1 MPKSEKVLSNPKV
14 STAGLDEVPKLKL
27 EEWKNGWKTDAEKL
41 VVESFPSKVLEIDAV
56 ICSAKFQLKR
66 LPEFQVDINVPI
78 PDSKV
83 ALENCSTV
91 NKKRKLDDMDDV
103 AMEGT
108 KVVAF
113 VNGVVPSNKHIM
125 ELINVVKPIVREVVE
140 SVNKLKMWILF
151 LIPRIEDGN
160 NFGVSIQEDTLA
172 EVRTVESE
180 AASFLDQISRYLL
193 TRGKIVT
200 KIAKYPHVED
210 YRRAIE
216 DLDEKEFLNL
226 RLVLMEVRNHYSTLH
241 DMIMKNF
248 EKIKKPRNSNAEHL
262 Y

>member
-1 MPKSEKVLSNPKV
+1 MPKSDKPQPN
-14 STAGLDEVPKLKL
+14 TKL
-27 EEWKNGWKTDAEKL
+27 EEWKTTCKIEAEKL
-41 VVESFPSKVLEIDAV
+41 VVDSFPNKVLELDAL
-56 ICSAKFQLKR
+56 ISSPKFQLQR

-78 PDSKV
+78 PV
-83 ALENCSTV
+83 MNNVQENCSTV
-91 NKKRKLDDMDDV
+91 SKKRKLEDELEV
-103 AMEGT
+103 LGGT

-113 VNGVVPSNKHIM
+113 VNGVIPSNKRLM
-125 ELINVVKPIVREVVE
+125 ELINVVKPIVRDVVE
-140 SVNKLKMWILF
+140 SVNKMKMWILF

-200 KIAKYPHVED
+200 KVAKYPHVED

-241 DMIMKNF
+241 DLIMKNF

>member
-1 MPKSEKVLSNPKV
+1 MPKAEK
-14 STAGLDEVPKLKL
+14 TATNVKLDE
-27 EEWKNGWKTDAEKL
+27 WKASWKTEAEKL
-41 VVESFPSKVLEIDAV
+41 VVETFPGKVLELDGI
-56 ICSAKFQLKR
+56 ICSPKFQLKR
-66 LPEFQVDINVPI
+66 LPEFQVDLNVPI
-78 PDSKV
+78 PDGKN
-83 ALENCSTV
+83 AQENGSATS
-91 NKKRKLDDMDDV
+91 KKRKIDDIDELGPL
-103 AMEGT
+103 EGT
-108 KVVAF
+108 KVIAF
-113 VNGVVPSNKHIM
+113 VNGVVPSNMRIV
-125 ELINVVKPIVREVVE
+125 ELINVVKPIVREIVE
-140 SVNKLKMWILF
+140 SINKVKMWILF

-193 TRGKIVT
+193 TRGKLVT

-210 YRRAIE
+210 FRRAIE

-241 DMIMKNF
+241 DVIMKNF

>member
-1 MPKSEKVLSNPKV
+1 
-14 STAGLDEVPKLKL
+14 
-27 EEWKNGWKTDAEKL
+27 
-41 VVESFPSKVLEIDAV
+41 VVETFPNKVLEIDAL
-56 ICSAKFQLKR
+56 INSSKFQLHR
-66 LPEFQVDINVPI
+66 LPEFHADINVPI
-78 PDSKV
+78 PETKNAS
-83 ALENCSTV
+83 ENCSTA
-91 NKKRKLDDMDDV
+91 NKKRKVDEIDNSDGLD
-103 AMEGT
+103 GT

-113 VNGVVPSNKHIM
+113 VNGVVPSNKLLV
-125 ELINVVKPIVREVVE
+125 ELIDIVKPVVREMVE
-140 SVNKLKMWILF
+140 NINKIKMWILF

-172 EVRTVESE
+172 EVRNVESE

-210 YRRAIE
+210 YRRAVE

-248 EKIKKPRNSNAEHL
+248 EKIKKPRTSNTEHL

>member
-1 MPKSEKVLSNPKV
+1 MPKTEMESPNSK
-14 STAGLDEVPKLKL
+14 KL
-27 EEWKNGWKTDAEKL
+27 EEWKSSWKKDAEKL
-41 VVESFPSKVLEIDAV
+41 VTDSFPNKVLELDA
-56 ICSAKFQLKR
+56 ILSSPKFQLKR
-66 LPEFQVDINVPI
+66 LPEFKADINIPI
-78 PDSKV
+78 PEAKP
-83 ALENCSTV
+83 AEPNCISV
-91 NKKRKLDDMDDV
+91 SKKRKLDDADGNSDIL
-103 AMEGT
+103 EGT
-108 KVVAF
+108 KVVGF
-113 VNGVVPSNKHIM
+113 INGVVPSNILLV

-140 SVNKLKMWILF
+140 SVNKIKMWILF

-172 EVRTVESE
+172 EVRQVESE

-193 TRGKIVT
+193 TRGKIVS

>member
-1 MPKSEKVLSNPKV
+1 MPKSDKPQSN
-14 STAGLDEVPKLKL
+14 TKL
-27 EEWKNGWKTDAEKL
+27 EEWKANWKTEAEKI
-41 VVESFPSKVLEIDAV
+41 VVETFPNKVLELDAL
-56 ICSAKFQLKR
+56 ISSPKFLLQR
-66 LPEFQVDINVPI
+66 LPEFQADINVPI
-78 PDSKV
+78 PEV
-83 ALENCSTV
+83 NNCQENCSTV
-91 NKKRKLDDMDDV
+91 SKKRKLDEDGELN
-103 AMEGT
+103 ALAGT

-113 VNGVVPSNKHIM
+113 VNGVVPSNKRLL
-125 ELINVVKPIVREVVE
+125 ELINVVKPIVRDVVE
-140 SVNKLKMWILF
+140 TVNKIKMWILF

-210 YRRAIE
+210 YRRAVE

-226 RLVLMEVRNHYSTLH
+226 RLCLMEVRNHYSTLH
-241 DMIMKNF
+241 DLITKNF